1 MAPQELLDS
10 IEQAESERLAE
21 LVDTLT
27 EALRRMRDWCL
38 DGDEPSAPDGTG
50 DLLVYVNRLIEG
62 QES

>member
-21 LVDTLT
+21 RVDELT
-27 EALRRMRDWCL
+27 EALRLMRDWCL

-50 DLLVYVNRLIEG
+50 DLLAYVNRLIEG